1 MRYEMGK
8 NRVCQSDQKTVC
20 LLSKMSILF
29 IEIVTTTSSP
39 MSPLNPVD
47 GLKMDIL
54 RMQEPYTLP
63 KILKKLR

>member
-1 MRYEMGK
+1 MDK
-8 NRVCQSDQKTVC
+8 NRVCQSDQKMVR
-20 LLSKMSILF
+20 LLSKMLILF
-29 IEIVTTTSSP
+29 FEIVTTTSSP